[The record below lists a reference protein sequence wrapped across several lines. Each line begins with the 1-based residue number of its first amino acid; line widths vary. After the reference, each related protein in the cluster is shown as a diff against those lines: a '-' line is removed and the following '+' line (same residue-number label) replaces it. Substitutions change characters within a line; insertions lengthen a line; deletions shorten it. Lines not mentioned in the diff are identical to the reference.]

1 VAVALLVV
9 LVAGAF
15 GTYSWALT
23 HWFVAATG
31 AGTHE
36 DVAVYRGLDVSIVG
50 FDLHKVDHDT
60 GLAVGDLTPA
70 ARSRVRGGIPAN
82 NAADADRILTALRD
96 QRLPLCTIS
105 ANSTTPTPTSP
116 AATSPAATVAGPSP
130 TVPSAARSTAAPRP
144 TGAPVT
150 ASPTTGGSSPT
161 ASESTEP
168 RVPGVD
174 CREVK

>member
-23 HWFVAATG
+23 HWFVAANG

-36 DVAVYRGLDVSIVG
+36 DVAVFRGLDVSIVG

-82 NAADADRILTALRD
+82 SKADADRILTALRD
-96 QRLPLCTIS
+96 QRLPPCTVTPG
-105 ANSTTPTPTSP
+105 STTPAPTTP
-116 AATSPAATVAGPSP
+116 AATGPG
-130 TVPSAARSTAAPRP
+130 ARSTAPSPAGSTPTPSP
-144 TGAPVT
+144 TGTPAAGT
-150 ASPTTGGSSPT
+150 PTTDGTSPT
-161 ASESTEP
+161 ASESTASESTDSP
-168 RVPGVD
+168 VPGVD

>member
-36 DVAVYRGLDVSIVG
+36 DVAVFRGLDVSIVG

-82 NAADADRILTALRD
+82 NAADADRILTALRG
-96 QRLPLCTIS
+96 QRLPLCTVAAAS
-105 ANSTTPTPTSP
+105 PTPATTSP
-116 AATSPAATVAGPSP
+116 AATAGNPR
-130 TVPSAARSTAAPRP
+130 TTAPSAARTTTAPRT
-144 TGAPVT
+144 TGAPAT
-150 ASPTTGGSSPT
+150 GGPTTGTSTTAGSVPT
-161 ASESTEP
+161 AAESTDAP
-168 RVPGVD
+168 VPGVD

>member
-36 DVAVYRGLDVSIVG
+36 DVAVFRGLDVSIVG

-70 ARSRVRGGIPAN
+70 ARSRVRNGIPAN

-96 QRLPLCTIS
+96 QRLPLCTVTTTS
-105 ANSTTPTPTSP
+105 PTPATTSPGATAARSTTP
-116 AATSPAATVAGPSP
+116 
-130 TVPSAARSTAAPRP
+130 PSAARSTTASRT
-144 TGAPVT
+144 TGAPAT
-150 ASPTTGGSSPT
+150 GSSTTGRSTTTGSEPT
-161 ASESTEP
+161 ASETTDA

>member
-1 VAVALLVV
+1 MAVALLVV

-23 HWFVAATG
+23 HWFVAANG
-31 AGTHE
+31 SGTHE

-50 FDLHKVDHDT
+50 FDLHRVDHDT

-82 NAADADRILTALRD
+82 DQADAARILTALRD
-96 QRLPLCTIS
+96 QRLPLCTVPPES
-105 ANSTTPTPTSP
+105 TPSTTPPAPTAPGPRTTAPEPRTAAPSP
-116 AATSPAATVAGPSP
+116 AGSSVT
-130 TVPSAARSTAAPRP
+130 PRP
-144 TGAPVT
+144 TGV
-150 ASPTTGGSSPT
+150 PTTGTAAATTGSTAPEPT
-161 ASESTEP
+161 DTP
-168 RVPGVD
+168 VPGVD